1 MSAYRKMQDGLG
13 SQMMQLDSPKLQKSM
28 EKFRHR
34 NGKTTFH
41 EITEDNSFKGTL
53 EGIIFSFARAPLDYS
68 LTLEKTYIL
77 QFLHRCLRHFTFAP
91 ARREICNCFILDLGL
106 VLFGSHLCVMS
117 LGSGATRGGSGCHKQ
132 LESANLNLMVARSQ
146 EDKNPRSYCTGLYGL

>member
-1 MSAYRKMQDGLG
+1 MLKKMEVGKDSKESFAEMSEYRKMQDGLG

-68 LTLEKTYIL
+68 LTLEKTHIL
-77 QFLHRCLRHFTFAP
+77 QFLHSRLGYFTFAP
-91 ARREICNCFILDLGL
+91 AR
-106 VLFGSHLCVMS
+106 
-117 LGSGATRGGSGCHKQ
+117 
-132 LESANLNLMVARSQ
+132 
-146 EDKNPRSYCTGLYGL
+146 